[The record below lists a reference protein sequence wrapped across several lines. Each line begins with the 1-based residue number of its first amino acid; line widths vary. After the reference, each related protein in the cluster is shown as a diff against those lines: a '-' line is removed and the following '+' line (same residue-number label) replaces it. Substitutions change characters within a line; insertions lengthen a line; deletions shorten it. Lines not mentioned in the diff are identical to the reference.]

1 MKTAKPGTLSSNALS
16 ALGRKRKRSN
26 NAQSTGSF
34 RGRIAAPYVSLP
46 DHRLLVV
53 DEEYW
58 TAFYKRR
65 KKVEFRVDTPLE
77 EGMSVLFAMGAAQRR
92 SGLTGLLLAEV
103 SEVCTMS
110 IAKACRR
117 FPMEAK
123 ACNLSERWDS
133 PTVASIVVR
142 NVRLAPEFAML
153 GPGNLGALRQFSHKH
168 CRPQFCHVTDLG
180 KTVTV
185 EHNGKAVQRTMST
198 APFIQSSGGRNG
210 GGGGRQGNQ
219 ESNQ

>member
-1 MKTAKPGTLSSNALS
+1 M
-16 ALGRKRKRSN
+16 
-26 NAQSTGSF
+26 
-34 RGRIAAPYVSLP
+34 
-46 DHRLLVV
+46 VV

-65 KKVEFRVDTPLE
+65 KKVEFRVNTTLE

-103 SEVCTMS
+103 RDVCTIS
-110 IAKACRR
+110 IAKAYIR
-117 FPMEAK
+117 FPKEAK

-133 PTVASIVVR
+133 PTVACIVVQ
-142 NVRLAPEFAML
+142 NVRLAPEFVML

-168 CRPQFCHVTDLG
+168 CSPQFCHVTDLG

-185 EHNGKAVQRTMST
+185 EHKGKAVQRTIST
-198 APFIQSSGGRNG
+198 APFIQSSGRRKAG
-210 GGGGRQGNQ
+210 GDGGQ
-219 ESNQ
+219 EKQSNQ